1 MTTSA
6 EQIRT
11 LRAHRGWTQHDVA
24 ENLDRIAWTQ
34 TGKHVGV
41 NADMVAKWERAVKAP
56 SRRYQELLDCLFG
69 DDHRDTVATLVGETD
84 IDPVGTLVAQT
95 GLLLDRLGRDALILR
110 PRVLE
115 VWRAE
120 ALQRRSLLKLV
131 TLAPALALV
140 GAQEPARRPN
150 AEIAASLSNL
160 ADGYQRMYHVTAPNL
175 LLTPVVA
182 HLEVTR
188 ELLRDAGSTCL
199 RRSLL
204 RNQAQVALLA
214 GRISFFDLN
223 DPIAARGYYG
233 LVIESSIESGAHHL
247 ATSALGHSAF
257 ISAAEGRVAAAVQ
270 YLDQAG
276 AMLLREPHH
285 RLSSWLAAVGSEITA
300 NAGSADES
308 LACIDRARH
317 ALARPVLAPDLP
329 WFDFFDESR
338 LDGFAGYASL
348 RTHRYDAATALLTA
362 TLKQLPEDAVKQRA
376 VALADLAAAYLA
388 NGDLEHSCTIAT
400 DAVDSL
406 RQAGYAIGLDRLRTL
421 RSSMTPWAASAAV
434 RDLDQHLALAA

>member
-11 LRAHRGWTQHDVA
+11 LRVRRGWTQHDVA
-24 ENLDRIAWTQ
+24 ENLDWLAWTQ

-41 NADMVAKWERAVKAP
+41 NADMVAKWERAVKVP
-56 SRRYQELLDCLFG
+56 SRRYQDLLDCLCG

-84 IDPVGTLVAQT
+84 IDPIGTLVAQT

-115 VWRAE
+115 VWGAE
-120 ALQRRSLLKLV
+120 ALRRRSLLKLV

-140 GAQEPARRPN
+140 GAQEPSRRPST
-150 AEIAASLSNL
+150 ETAASLSNL
-160 ADGYQRMYHVTAPNL
+160 AAGYQRMYHITAPSL

-182 HLEVTR
+182 HLDVTR
-188 ELLRDAGSTCL
+188 ELLREAGSTCL

-223 DPIAARGYYG
+223 DPIAARGYYS
-233 LVIESSIESGAHHL
+233 LAIESSIESGAHHL

-257 ISAAEGRVAAAVQ
+257 ISAAEGRVATAVQ
-270 YLDQAG
+270 YLEQAG
-276 AMLLREPHH
+276 TLLDREPHH
-285 RLSSWLAAVGSEITA
+285 RLASWLAAVGSEITA

-308 LACIDRARH
+308 LAFIDRARV
-317 ALARPVLAPDLP
+317 ALARPVLAPDLS

-348 RTHRYDAATALLTA
+348 RARRYDEAMTLLTA
-362 TLKQLPEDAVKQRA
+362 TLKRLPGDAVKQRA
-376 VALADLAAAYLA
+376 VVLADLAAAHLA
-388 NGDLEHSCTIAT
+388 SGDLDRSCAIAT

-406 RQAGYAIGLDRLRTL
+406 CQAGYATGLDRLRTL

>member
-6 EQIRT
+6 EQIRN
-11 LRAHRGWTQHDVA
+11 LRTRRGWTQHDVA
-24 ENLDRIAWTQ
+24 ENLDRLAWTQ

-41 NADMVAKWERAVKAP
+41 NADMVAKWERAVKVP
-56 SRRYQELLDCLFG
+56 SRRYQELLDCLCG
-69 DDHRDTVATLVGETD
+69 DDHRDTVATLAGETD
-84 IDPVGTLVAQT
+84 IDPIGTLVAQT

-115 VWRAE
+115 VWGAE
-120 ALQRRSLLKLV
+120 ALRRRSLLKLV

-140 GAQEPARRPN
+140 NAQEPDRRLST
-150 AEIAASLSNL
+150 ETAASLGNL

-175 LLTPVVA
+175 LLTPVIA
-182 HLEVTR
+182 HLEATR
-188 ELLRDAGSTCL
+188 DLLRDAGPTCL

-233 LVIESSIESGAHHL
+233 LAIESSIESGAHHL
-247 ATSALGHSAF
+247 ATSALGHSSF
-257 ISAAEGRVAAAVQ
+257 ISAAEGRVSTARQ
-270 YLDQAG
+270 YLEQAG
-276 AMLLREPHH
+276 TLLDREPHH
-285 RLSSWLAAVGSEITA
+285 RLSSWLAAVGSEIAA

-308 LACIDRARH
+308 LACIDRARN

-348 RTHRYDAATALLTA
+348 RAHRHDEAMSLLTA
-362 TLKQLPEDAVKQRA
+362 TLGRLPDDTVKQRA
-376 VALADLAAAYLA
+376 VALADLAAAHLA
-388 NGDLEHSCTIAT
+388 TGDLDQSCTIAT

-406 RQAGYAIGLDRLRTL
+406 REAGYATGLDRLRTL
-421 RSSMTPWAASAAV
+421 RSRMTPWAASTVV